1 MKTDAEP
8 KAAASGNKI
17 AVVGVPSAAG
27 AAGPGPER
35 APFALR
41 EAGLLERLRQTG
53 ARVVNLSDLSLFPYR
68 EDREHPRARNAE
80 VVACAVRATADEMTR
95 ALAEGFT
102 VVLGGD
108 CSLAAGV
115 VGGAR
120 VALGRP
126 VGLVYLDAN
135 ADLNTPET
143 TPSGRLHGMAL
154 ALALG
159 RGAREV
165 VEAAGPAPAVQPGHV
180 ALVGFRELD
189 PGERRVLG
197 DLGLALPAM
206 AARRLGMRATA
217 ALALDAIA
225 NGDGPLVVHLDV
237 DVIDPAEM
245 PAKGTQTGGQ
255 ALSLA
260 EVSDLVTALVAS
272 PRTVALEVS
281 EYQPDRDSD
290 GASARRLVE
299 LIGRAVARRARVV
312 SDFPAPGARKQP

>member
-1 MKTDAEP
+1 M
-8 KAAASGNKI
+8 AAHKV
-17 AVVGVPSAAG
+17 AVFGVPSAAG
-27 AAGPGPER
+27 AASPGVER
-35 APFALR
+35 APLALR
-41 EAGLLERLRQTG
+41 QAGLLERLRETG
-53 ARVVNLSDLSLFPYR
+53 ARIVNLSDLSLFPWR
-68 EDREHPRARNAE
+68 EDPDHPRARNAE
-80 VVACAVRATADEMTR
+80 GVACAVRAAADEMTR

-108 CSLAAGV
+108 CSLAPGAV
-115 VGGAR
+115 AGAR
-120 VALGRP
+120 AFLGRP

-154 ALALG
+154 SMALG
-159 RGAREV
+159 RGPREV
-165 VEAAGPAPAVQPGHV
+165 VEAARPEPAVQGDHV

-189 PGERRVLG
+189 PGERPPLG

-217 ALALDAIA
+217 ALALDAVA
-225 NGDGPLVVHLDV
+225 NEDGPLVVHLDV

-245 PAKGTQTGGQ
+245 PAKSGLTEGA

-272 PRTVALEVS
+272 PRAVALEVA
-281 EYQPDRDSD
+281 EFQPDNDPD
-290 GASARRLVE
+290 GACAAKLVDLIGRVVARRL
-299 LIGRAVARRARVV
+299 RR
-312 SDFPAPGARKQP
+312 